1 MAFGYVIYLFIALFT
16 GDLISNMI
24 DQYHYYSGYIPEPL
38 RLPASL
44 VPAASPRAKTPKKGS
59 KSGKGNVNDQGEQ
72 SGLLVNTAESSDD
85 LPGSNM
91 FVNKFYKYMEME
103 DDEGAPRVEFG

>member
-16 GDLISNMI
+16 GDLIANVI

-44 VPAASPRAKTPKKGS
+44 VPAASPRAKTPKKS
-59 KSGKGNVNDQGEQ
+59 KSGRSGAVEGEQ
-72 SGLLVNTAESSDD
+72 SGLLSSAESTDD
-85 LPGSNM
+85 LPGSNA